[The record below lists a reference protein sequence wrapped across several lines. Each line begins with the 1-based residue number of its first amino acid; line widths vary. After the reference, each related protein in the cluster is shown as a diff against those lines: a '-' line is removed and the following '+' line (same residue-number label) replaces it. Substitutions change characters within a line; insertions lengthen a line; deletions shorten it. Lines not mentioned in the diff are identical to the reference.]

1 MNKESITFGKIKI
14 EKREYFKYQILIDDL
29 DITKILMSL
38 KKYKYFIGN
47 KNEEKVKPSCVI
59 LPKMSECARHFDK
72 TKCMSFF
79 IEDDELL
86 EKYKEL
92 WKKGSDSIK

>member
-1 MNKESITFGKIKI
+1 
-14 EKREYFKYQILIDDL
+14 
-29 DITKILMSL
+29 
-38 KKYKYFIGN
+38 
-47 KNEEKVKPSCVI
+47 
-59 LPKMSECARHFDK
+59 MSECARHFDK